1 GLAVILPGTL
11 VYRSLRPRAMTLAE
25 DLAMG
30 AAVGLVLELAAWTVF
45 SALDVRG
52 AVWLWPAF
60 VVVVFAAVPRLRRH
74 WRGGDYVAVPVG
86 WSWTVAGVVAFFTA
100 YLAAVFI
107 DRNPILPPSER
118 TLQYIDLPYQLSLA
132 GMAKHTFPPE
142 LPQVAGEPLHYHW
155 FAYAHMA
162 MTSMVGGI
170 DLPVVALRFAVPGLC
185 ALAIVLTAVVG
196 WRVSGRPYVGAVAAV
211 LFFGVGEFNFTHP
224 VTMPFG
230 TQATFVIWHGISMT
244 YSWVLLIAAIAP
256 LAAIV
261 ASVGEGAARRALG
274 RDPFTALNVKRVPL
288 HAWGL
293 AALL

>member
-1 GLAVILPGTL
+1 
-11 VYRSLRPRAMTLAE
+11 
-25 DLAMG
+25 
-30 AAVGLVLELAAWTVF
+30 
-45 SALDVRG
+45 
-52 AVWLWPAF
+52 
-60 VVVVFAAVPRLRRH
+60 
-74 WRGGDYVAVPVG
+74 
-86 WSWTVAGVVAFFTA
+86 FTA

-155 FAYAHMA
+155 FAYVHMA

-293 AALL
+293 AALLLLGSSGAKGSSLPVIGMALAITAAVLLIARRRIPWPVVVAGALTAAAQLAATAVLYRFQTYGLEFGPLHGLARHWDAGVESGGAGILTIVAVWV